1 MYNNTNSSVE
11 SIGGFYDKQ
20 IPLNLH
26 RGLTVTW
33 YTPRIAFLS
42 MIRLNVWGMATIF
55 SKKAFLVDQK
65 TTDASKMGEYWWD
78 IQAKLRNGWWNLGGS
93 WSSLVNAINAGK
105 GKKFLGASFA
115 PKKIKDA
122 LKSKGIRGTH
132 SQGIGEPGTVA
143 AFIASAT
150 PVVVALTPL
159 IVLVVGLVAQIS
171 QNKGP
176 EIEIIEGEGEGEGEG
191 DGDGDGMQAGAGL
204 IGLGLLAALYFG
216 TEKKSKQK
224 K

>member
-1 MYNNTNSSVE
+1 MYNNMNSSVE

-20 IPLNLH
+20 IPLNIH
-26 RGLTVTW
+26 RGLTLTS
-33 YTPRIAFLS
+33 YTPRAAFLA
-42 MIRLNVWGMATIF
+42 MIRLNVWGIATIF

-65 TTDASKMGEYWWD
+65 TTDASKMGEYWWN
-78 IQAKLRNGWWNLGGS
+78 IQEKLRNGWWNVGGS
-93 WSSLVNAINAGK
+93 WNSLVNAINAGK
-105 GKKFLGASFA
+105 GKIPLGAAFA
-115 PKKIKDA
+115 PRKIKDA
-122 LKSKGIRGTH
+122 LKKKGINGAN
-132 SQGIGEPGTVA
+132 SQGIGIDPATA
-143 AFIASAT
+143 SFIAAAT
-150 PVVVALTPL
+150 PVVTALTPL

-176 EIEIIEGEGEGEGEG
+176 EIEIIEGEGN
-191 DGDGDGMQAGAGL
+191 GDGDGMQAGAGL